1 MDTNGTARDLT
12 DRLIDIQ
19 PTYAL
24 HHRVVYNSEALR
36 MSAALAQRHPYLS
49 NDPYETA
56 LDLLDEA
63 GANVRTR
70 RLAAEDETHTE
81 VGLREIVSVASQK
94 TGLSVDELL
103 K

>member
-1 MDTNGTARDLT
+1 MDTNGTPRDLT
-12 DRLIDIQ
+12 DRLIEAQ
-19 PTYAL
+19 PTYAQ

-49 NDPYETA
+49 DPYETA

-81 VGLREIVSVASQK
+81 VGLLEIVSVASQK
-94 TGLSVDELL
+94 TGLSIDELL